1 MSKIKNWKTA
11 PLVILKAGP
20 VVPVIVIK
28 KIEQAVPLAQALLA
42 GGIKVLEVTL
52 RSDVAIEAIRQIS
65 QQVPEAIVG
74 AGTVASAEDLQA
86 VTEAGGVFA
95 ISPGLTPKLL
105 TAANEGP
112 IALIPGISTA
122 SELMFGMEMGYT
134 EFKFFPA
141 EAAGGVK
148 MLKSIGGPFPH
159 ITFCPTGGISLQ
171 NFKEYL
177 ALTNV
182 ACVGGSWVVPA
193 SVMDAEDWESITML
207 AGEAVSAAVS

>member
-1 MSKIKNWKTA
+1 MTPSKNWKTA
-11 PLVILKAGP
+11 PLDVLNAGP

-28 KIEQAVPLAQALLA
+28 DIDHAVPLAKALLA

-52 RSDVAIEAIRQIS
+52 RSDVAIEAIRRIS
-65 QQVPEAIVG
+65 NEVPEAIVG
-74 AGTVASAEDLQA
+74 AGTVASPRDLDA
-86 VTEAGGVFA
+86 VAEAGGVFA
-95 ISPGLTPKLL
+95 ISPGLTPTLL

-159 ITFCPTGGISLQ
+159 ITFCPTGGISPD
-171 NFKEYL
+171 NYNEYL
-177 ALTNV
+177 SLANV
-182 ACVGGSWVVPA
+182 ACVGGSWVVPSQA
-193 SVMDAEDWESITML
+193 IKAGDWNIVTATAAEAIKNAL
-207 AGEAVSAAVS
+207 K